1 MVMLILA
8 EAVLEKT
15 GGDSMGEV
23 KEAMGRLRARLSEP
37 PATITRAASGR
48 ASATFV
54 IPDGE
59 DGVAS
64 GGDD

>member
-1 MVMLILA
+1 
-8 EAVLEKT
+8 
-15 GGDSMGEV
+15 
-23 KEAMGRLRARLSEP
+23 MGRLRARLSEP